1 MATPTDVIPPAPSG
15 GAPLPPMTFTAP
27 EGFFA
32 LPLAS
37 TPEERAALA
46 DTFVRELYSRG
57 DESIWTPAAPYYA
70 AIAEYLAES
79 GLAYSAM
86 GLFSTDEGG
95 VAQCAFTV
103 AAVETDQPDADTA
116 AQGILSAL
124 GQDPLNDARWMD
136 LACGPAV
143 SCVTLREIRLG
154 PDVSATGEE
163 ADFRT
168 GQIQV
173 HVPFPNGPYT
183 AVFTLFT
190 AALGYWGEFCDMV
203 VAILGTVSFT
213 DPDEVP
219 SGEAGRTEHG
229 RA

>member
-1 MATPTDVIPPAPSG
+1 MATPTDVIPPAPGG

-32 LPLAS
+32 LPLAG
-37 TPEERAALA
+37 TAEERAALA

-70 AIAEYLAES
+70 AIAEYLAQS

-103 AAVETDQPDADTA
+103 AAVETDQPDPDIA

-124 GQDPLNDARWMD
+124 GHDPLNDARWMD
-136 LACGPAV
+136 LPCGPAV

-163 ADFRT
+163 AGFRT

-190 AALGYWGEFCDMV
+190 ASLDYWGEFCDMV

-213 DPDEVP
+213 DPMDATRSASSP
-219 SGEAGRTEHG
+219 
-229 RA
+229 